1 MSEATTSST
10 ASPSTKISFR
20 YVWITKIAKRPLS
33 PDESVILVVSPK
45 FATVYDHISFQWSMK
60 IHGTT
65 GKLTTS
71 DDEQDEEDFSPIN
84 YAAVDLYFAE
94 GPVSQIDIRAV
105 VGINRPDSENDETE
119 HVVEE
124 KKSITMYRG
133 KGAEITDKNRAAVS
147 HFIMENVERPVKISV
162 LLKMDAK
169 LFEPFTY
176 LDSVNPTPQKSF
188 LTTNY
193 NARVNSKIWRRK
205 SKRRSKDE
213 DKLSKKEK
221 IDYEK
226 KFEEIMQKETLSC
239 NSLRVVSTS
248 PGSRRSSCTAEKDH
262 DHVFKKILIACCDSC
277 DRRRS
282 SFLYESKTED
292 EAEDVRYSNFHF
304 HAIVQDGETS
314 DEDQRCFECT
324 ETSKEHIH
332 DLLANI
338 YFTKVVLPE
347 MEYVEDFVDF
357 LIDAELND
365 LPVLKRACERYLCGE
380 LNTKKDLVTSLV
392 LDLLFLSIVFN
403 LPVMKSMTL
412 SELSRRTD
420 ELKSIDRLMEQE
432 EYKNLDKRIKS
443 LSDRNLMELV
453 EQCMTFKEQRN
464 RVKTIILS

>member
-147 HFIMENVERPVKISV
+147 HFIM
-162 LLKMDAK
+162 MDAK

-292 EAEDVRYSNFHF
+292 EAED
-304 HAIVQDGETS
+304 DGETS